1 MTADRALPERP
12 APGSHD
18 PRTPTGSLEQSAAAL
33 YEAALA
39 AREAEGRGASDRS
52 ALNGFYR
59 ALMDGTLLLPV
70 PPEHGDEARDALE
83 RAVSDDQEVEIAV
96 MLARDAD
103 GQPVSVAF
111 GSFAALSAWAPAHT
125 GNLPLP
131 ARIAVSNLA
140 AAGIPAILD
149 PAGPIPYRFE
159 PEELAALAAGV
170 LPGTTEPLAPPTT
183 RRSIRVRL
191 PAADTAQ
198 LEASL
203 AAGLRPTSVDVA
215 YLAETDAPDGS
226 PRLLL
231 GLVGGP
237 GASATVDV
245 PDGTEVV
252 WLEGPLLSQVRA
264 VVDPFYRRRG

>member
-1 MTADRALPERP
+1 MTPDPALPEQP

-18 PRTPTGSLEQSAAAL
+18 PRTPTGSLEQSAAAI

-39 AREAEGRGASDRS
+39 AREAEERGDPDRR
-52 ALNGFYR
+52 ALRAFYR

-70 PPEHGDEARDALE
+70 PPEHGEEAREALG
-83 RAVSDDQEVEIAV
+83 RAVNDDQEVEIAV

-131 ARIAVSNLA
+131 ARIAVTNLA
-140 AAGIPAILD
+140 AAGLPAILD
-149 PAGPIPYRFE
+149 PAGPIPYRFD
-159 PEELAALAAGV
+159 PDELAALAAGV
-170 LPGTTEPLAPPTT
+170 IPGSDERLATPTA
-183 RRSIRVRL
+183 RGSIRVRL
-191 PAADTAQ
+191 PTTDTSD

-203 AAGLRPTSVDVA
+203 AGALRPTGVDLA
-215 YLAETDAPDGS
+215 YLAETDAADGS
-226 PRLLL
+226 RRLLL
-231 GLVGGP
+231 GLVGEP

-252 WLEGPLLSQVRA
+252 WLEGPLLAQVRA
-264 VVDPFYRRRG
+264 VVEPFYRRRG